1 MWILANCS
9 WILIFIQAIFC
20 IYISFTCSLFFS
32 PFLSVSFSF
41 LFRFFFLPTKCLSIC
56 SSPQEIINRC
66 LTNMNQYLTG
76 IENQFY
82 KLLVKL
88 VKYWLGIG
96 LWRLNIDLLIFL
108 PKFNWYL
115 TGTNQYILEA
125 NFIDKIG

>member
-1 MWILANCS
+1 
-9 WILIFIQAIFC
+9 
-20 IYISFTCSLFFS
+20 
-32 PFLSVSFSF
+32 
-41 LFRFFFLPTKCLSIC
+41 
-56 SSPQEIINRC
+56 
-66 LTNMNQYLTG
+66 MNQYLTG

-108 PKFNWYL
+108 PKFNWNL

>member
-1 MWILANCS
+1 
-9 WILIFIQAIFC
+9 
-20 IYISFTCSLFFS
+20 
-32 PFLSVSFSF
+32 
-41 LFRFFFLPTKCLSIC
+41 
-56 SSPQEIINRC
+56 
-66 LTNMNQYLTG
+66 MNQYLTG
-76 IENQFY
+76 IENRFY

-88 VKYWLGIG
+88 VKYWLSIG